1 MVSVYDRVCVAKSRS
16 SQLDETIPAP
26 IFAADAVVPEE
37 EPRRI
42 VFVFHGPK
50 PAIVPVPAVSLPT
63 RIEVIAFGNI
73 GPGIRH
79 QPAQR
84 RRRRGGDS
92 VCILVLLQQVPEAAR
107 SLSRT
112 LERRQ
117 Q

>member
-84 RRRRGGDS
+84 RRRGGDS

-107 SLSRT
+107 RLSRT